1 MLHLPSQQ
9 SHLQNSS
16 LPISVKPHYYI
27 LALVVSAIPHVALST
42 PSYPLSLPLFARS
55 SLTLP
60 QVIQPWRRTH
70 LPFQSLTCPR
80 KVKSLLLWPSF
91 KRSLLEHRCEV
102 GTTSVLACLLADT
115 VSLCSPIAC
124 PTQAR
129 TESRRARGSW
139 TLHRLGGVLERAVSA
154 STGGM
159 RQTSYHQL

>member
-1 MLHLPSQQ
+1 VVALRSFHFAMWMLHLPSQQ

-27 LALVVSAIPHVALST
+27 LALVVSA
-42 PSYPLSLPLFARS
+42 S